1 MLDTAGIEFELI
13 LRLAGSRDL
22 DFWRSGARHGEFWR
36 SHQCLWSTQ
45 MDGKKSL
52 NGIKTRSGNTGYHN
66 KIVVELILQLI
77 SFEAFVPWRSG
88 ARHGEY

>member
-1 MLDTAGIEFELI
+1 MVLRLVGSKALVHWRGNAGSIRRVLSFELI
-13 LRLAGSRDL
+13 LWLGGSRDL

-52 NGIKTRSGNTGYHN
+52 NGIAAKSDSMSCHKSACDWLN
-66 KIVVELILQLI
+66 L
-77 SFEAFVPWRSG
+77 
-88 ARHGEY
+88 

>member
-1 MLDTAGIEFELI
+1 M
-13 LRLAGSRDL
+13 DL
-22 DFWRSGARHGEFWR
+22 
-36 SHQCLWSTQ
+36 T
-45 MDGKKSL
+45 KSL